1 MPLFLFLW
9 WNYDCGRKRGWEEI
23 FHLWANHWICGWVE
37 WWFGHIYALEGGPKR
52 VWVNVGG
59 VLWKEK
65 GASDQDFACNLEVV
79 TIQPWLVHCGQ
90 GSTILALPSS
100 SLLYTI
106 IHHFSSPATRIEEV
120 HYWRECPLGMD
131 INVLQTLYFV
141 FCHYCISMY
150 SQFWCIHD
158 ILGLLLC
165 QGDSSLAFL

>member
-1 MPLFLFLW
+1 MTVGEKGG
-9 WNYDCGRKRGWEEI
+9 GRRFFI
-23 FHLWANHWICGWVE
+23 FEQIIGFA
-37 WWFGHIYALEGGPKR
+37 ALEGGPKR
-52 VWVNVGG
+52 VWVNGGG

-65 GASDQDFACNLEVV
+65 GASVQDFACNLEVV

-106 IHHFSSPATRIEEV
+106 IHHFSSPATQIEEV

-150 SQFWCIHD
+150 SQFRCIHD

-165 QGDSSLAFL
+165 QCDSSLGFFITILCTRYVVI

>member
-23 FHLWANHWICGWVE
+23 WPFSSFEQIIGFA
-37 WWFGHIYALEGGPKR
+37 ALEGGPKR
-52 VWVNVGG
+52 VWVNGGG

-65 GASDQDFACNLEVV
+65 GASVQDFACNLEVV

-100 SLLYTI
+100 TLLYTI

-120 HYWRECPLGMD
+120 HYWRECPHWGWILMYCRHC
-131 INVLQTLYFV
+131 ILCFV
-141 FCHYCISMY
+141 TIVSLCILS
-150 SQFWCIHD
+150 F
-158 ILGLLLC
+158 G
-165 QGDSSLAFL
+165 AFTTF